1 MGGIIRLCAWSRSAP
16 ASWASGGAFST
27 RHKRGLAG
35 ACPANEWRRV
45 RPHSRNQV
53 GKLSGLPGP
62 SGPDPGTVVRAG
74 GDRQASGMRIPPQI
88 QQPAPHLRVVSRRE
102 MGKSYPTRPDR
113 QEGSCPCTSG
123 RSRCRCQ
130 GRSRRRS
137 RTFCQFRVA
146 LPPSSGLTCSVRL

>member
-1 MGGIIRLCAWSRSAP
+1 VPGRDPLRRRGPPAVRSRPGTKKVWQAR
-16 ASWASGGAFST
+16 ALLTNGEG
-27 RHKRGLAG
+27 
-35 ACPANEWRRV
+35 N
-45 RPHSRNQV
+45 RPHSHNQV
-53 GKLSGLPGP
+53 DKRNGLPGP
-62 SGPDPGTVVRAG
+62 SGPDPGTVVQDG
-74 GDRQASGMRIPPQI
+74 GDRQARGMRIPPQI

-113 QEGSCPCTSG
+113 QEGSFPCTSG

-130 GRSRRRS
+130 GRSRSRS

>member
-1 MGGIIRLCAWSRSAP
+1 VPGRDPLRRRGPPAVRSRPGTKEVWQA
-16 ASWASGGAFST
+16 
-27 RHKRGLAG
+27 
-35 ACPANEWRRV
+35 RV
-45 RPHSRNQV
+45 LLTNRERNRPHSRNQV

-62 SGPDPGTVVRAG
+62 SGPDPGTVVRAS
-74 GDRQASGMRIPPQI
+74 DNRQASGMRIPPQI

-102 MGKSYPTRPDR
+102 MGKSCPTRPDG
-113 QEGSCPCTSG
+113 QGGSFPCTSG